1 MKLFAKYKENRR
13 RKKAMQ
19 IAIRELFE
27 EYNPPK
33 QTKKPVMKIAYK
45 VAS

>member
-27 EYNPPK
+27 EYNPP
-33 QTKKPVMKIAYK
+33 QTNKETRNENCI
-45 VAS
+45 